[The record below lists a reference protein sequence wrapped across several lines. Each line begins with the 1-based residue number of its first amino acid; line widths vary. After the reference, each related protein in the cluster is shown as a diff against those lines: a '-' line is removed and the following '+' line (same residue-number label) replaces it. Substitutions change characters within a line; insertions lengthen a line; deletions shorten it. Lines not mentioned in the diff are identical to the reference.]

1 MLKAKERGPPLPLF
15 TNFPTTTPC
24 LLKQMQVDNKAPTTT
39 PQNSHASKFHPNC
52 VGPPGGQNVQSTTPW
67 HCSHPGGW
75 QSWFV
80 VLEPMFPPG
89 GEFHNGCGTLRSRLE
104 KESPDHN
111 FGSLLLSH
119 CMPTCLQSH
128 HHLPCQATQLIC
140 NCNQGLNTTQNNP
153 TPSPSL
159 TPKLYIYKWV
169 AGAITK
175 CCQQVG
181 TWNQCWAAILH
192 FYEEPPV
199 PILKENLGL
208 FQFWVRFLK
217 TNILLLVWEF
227 RPSSSLVSGNLDY
240 N

>member
-15 TNFPTTTPC
+15 TNFPTTTHACSNRCKQTIRLQQPH
-24 LLKQMQVDNKAPTTT
+24 LK
-39 PQNSHASKFHPNC
+39 NSHASKFHPNC

-89 GEFHNGCGTLRSRLE
+89 GEFHKGCGTLRSRLE

-128 HHLPCQATQLIC
+128 HHHLPGHTINMQLQAGVEYDTNQPHLQSKSHTQI
-140 NCNQGLNTTQNNP
+140 
-153 TPSPSL
+153 
-159 TPKLYIYKWV
+159 YIYKRV
-169 AGAITK
+169 DGAITK
-175 CCQQVG
+175 CQQVG
-181 TWNQCWAAILH
+181 TWNQCWVAILH

-199 PILKENLGL
+199 PVLKENLGW
-208 FQFWVRFLK
+208 FQFWVWFQIRFQ
-217 TNILLLVWEF
+217 F
-227 RPSSSLVSGNLDY
+227 GFM
-240 N
+240 